1 MINAQGYSMRTD
13 DFRYTEWAKWDGRT
27 QRPVWGV
34 RAEAFPSC
42 TRCIV
47 TEIYLCHACSC
58 HEISRMETP
67 RAGARWARALRS
79 PRRRR
84 RRNVLRRLRERQ
96 PRRAACPRRRREAAQ
111 RPAARSGARPS
122 RHPLMLSL
130 LCTCDRGGM

>member
-1 MINAQGYSMRTD
+1 MRTD

-58 HEISRMETP
+58 HEISSMET
-67 RAGARWARALRS
+67 AGQ
-79 PRRRR
+79 
-84 RRNVLRRLRERQ
+84 VLAGRELYDHRGDDGG
-96 PRRAACPRRRREAAQ
+96 E
-111 RPAARSGARPS
+111 PAVSILES
-122 RHPLMLSL
+122 VHHI
-130 LCTCDRGGM
+130 D